1 MRALKKSMEP
11 WHRRRMVK
19 QVRGGQLVVVD
30 GAKKKKK
37 LSGHDGGHEEV
48 VFEYL
53 CT

>member
-30 GAKKKKK
+30 GAKKKKQ
-37 LSGHDGGHEEV
+37 SGHDGGREEV
-48 VFEYL
+48 IFE
-53 CT
+53 